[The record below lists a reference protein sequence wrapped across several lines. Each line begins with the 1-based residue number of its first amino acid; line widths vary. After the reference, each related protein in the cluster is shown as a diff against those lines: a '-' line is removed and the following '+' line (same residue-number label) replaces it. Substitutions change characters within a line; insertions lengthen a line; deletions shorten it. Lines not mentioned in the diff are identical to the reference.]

1 MSYLCLLNCEFASV
15 NAPSLLLSQLSLASD
30 DDWLARRGLILK
42 LYKRTYGVEY
52 ISYSLPYS
60 TAIVPSM
67 VYSIFT
73 KAALSDTADA
83 AG

>member
-1 MSYLCLLNCEFASV
+1 
-15 NAPSLLLSQLSLASD
+15 LARN
-30 DDWLARRGLILK
+30 DDWLTRRGLILK
-42 LYKRTYGVEY
+42 LYKRTKGVEY

-67 VYSIFT
+67 VYFIFT
-73 KAALSDTADA
+73 KAALSDTAGA